1 MRILTRG
8 ERRLDWRI
16 EGAQGSRWGPSG
28 TSFRLELWALAYSKS
43 TAVNEA
49 DVWNSHPLLK
59 LSKGSLASWE
69 NESGS

>member
-8 ERRLDWRI
+8 EKAGLEDR
-16 EGAQGSRWGPSG
+16 GSRAPGGAHQERPR

-69 NESGS
+69 N